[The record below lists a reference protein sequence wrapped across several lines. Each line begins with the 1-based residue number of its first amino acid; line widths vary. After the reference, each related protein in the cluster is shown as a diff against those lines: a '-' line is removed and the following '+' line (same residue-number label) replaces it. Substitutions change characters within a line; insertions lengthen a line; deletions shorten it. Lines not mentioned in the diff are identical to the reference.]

1 MVRIPD
7 DLPVHDLRHGDG
19 LVLVRMSRS
28 RCARCGGQARQALG
42 SCCVSSMTTRSNTMF
57 SGVFPGTEE
66 ARDVLGF
73 EAATTLDEMLDEVI
87 AWIDEAIKNGT
98 I

>member
-1 MVRIPD
+1 VRRAGPAGAGV
-7 DLPVHDLRHGDG
+7 LLR
-19 LVLVRMSRS
+19 LVRDNPFEYDVQR
-28 RCARCGGQARQALG
+28 RVPGAEKAR
-42 SCCVSSMTTRSNTMF
+42 N
-57 SGVFPGTEE
+57 
-66 ARDVLGF
+66 VLGF